1 MSRVTSD
8 SERIA
13 QLVTWGLLDV
23 TWGLLN
29 IGTAVYFMLV
39 INWQL
44 ALIVLMMIP
53 ILIIIAAQF
62 KKKILLQFRL
72 VRNINSKLT
81 GAYNEQIAGVRVIK
95 ALNREVKSLD
105 EFSELTSE
113 MYNSADSRNHNRRYS
128 GIYLLHHFHDVAD
141 PRFGPSLRRNA
152 ARNRIR

>member
-29 IGTAVYFMLV
+29 IGTAVYFMVL

-44 ALIVLMMIP
+44 ALIVLTIIP
-53 ILIIIAAQF
+53 ILVVIAAQF

-72 VRNINSKLT
+72 VRKINSKIT
-81 GAYNEQIAGVRVIK
+81 GTYNEQIAGVRVIK
-95 ALNREVKSLD
+95 ALNCEVKI
-105 EFSELTSE
+105 LTNLV
-113 MYNSADSRNHNRRYS
+113 NSRVGCTTPATAPLGSRRCSFQLSNS
-128 GIYLLHHFHDVAD
+128 
-141 PRFGPSLRRNA
+141 
-152 ARNRIR
+152 